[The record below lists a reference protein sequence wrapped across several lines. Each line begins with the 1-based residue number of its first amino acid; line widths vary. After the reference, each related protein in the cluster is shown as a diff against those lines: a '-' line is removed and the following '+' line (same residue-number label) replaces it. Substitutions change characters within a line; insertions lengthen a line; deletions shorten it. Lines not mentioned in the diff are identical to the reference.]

1 MRYVLPILALLIACL
16 PRAFGQTASKPAAA
30 AVKPPKPAKPAPAPG
45 TAARSNV
52 PPALKTAYAAVP
64 EAERTAIQ
72 SDLIWTGDYNGLVGA
87 EFGDR
92 AITAVKAFQKRNG
105 GKETGVL
112 NPDERAK
119 LAQGAKAQQERTGWR
134 LVEDSATGARLGIP
148 TKMAPQSGAAT
159 SGSHWQSVH
168 GEVQVETFRVAAP
181 GTTLASVFEQQR
193 KEPAERKVEY
203 NVLRG
208 DFFVISGLQGLKKFY
223 VRAAARENSNGQP
236 GSDVRGITI
245 LYDQSMEGTMDR
257 IAVAMSSAF
266 AAFPAPLAGAPP
278 PRRKVEYGTGLLVSK
293 AGDILTDAE
302 LLTDCELIAVPG
314 LGYAE
319 RIAADP
325 AGLALLRVNGLRD
338 AAPLALGGGTPS
350 GEVALVGIADPQF
363 QNGGKAVSTAR
374 GRLIAGGDGAGHRPR
389 AQPRLCRGR
398 RARSRRQSDRHRH
411 VAAGCAA
418 RRAGRGT
425 RYGPG
430 CSRRRAG
437 CSSAWPGKRCRSG
450 SRREPRPGDPRSGS
464 GDREFPH
471 RPDSSDG
478 CRNRRCR
485 AATAHDA
492 RERPGAARC
501 SSAALRRP
509 RL

>member
-1 MRYVLPILALLIACL
+1 MRYVLPVLALLSGCL
-16 PRAFGQTASKPAAA
+16 LPAYGQTAPKPAAA

-52 PPALKTAYAAVP
+52 PPALKTAYAVVP
-64 EAERTAIQ
+64 EADRTAIQ

-112 NPDERAK
+112 TPDERAK
-119 LAQGAKAQQERTGWR
+119 LAQSAKAQQERTGWR
-134 LVEDSATGARLGIP
+134 LVEDGATGARLGIP

-159 SGSHWQSVH
+159 SGGSHWQSVH

-223 VRAAARENSNGQP
+223 VRAAARENSNGQA

-245 LYDQSMEGTMDR
+245 LYDQAMEGTMDR

-266 AAFPAPLAGAPP
+266 APFPAPLAGAPP
-278 PRRKVEYGTGLLVSK
+278 PRRKIEYGTGLLVSK

-302 LLTDCELIAVPG
+302 LLSGCELIAVPG

-319 RIAADP
+319 RIAADS
-325 AGLALLRVNGLRD
+325 AGLVLLRVNGLRD
-338 AAPLALGGGTPS
+338 AAPLALGDGTP
-350 GEVALVGIADPQF
+350 GAEVTLVGIADPQN

-374 GRLIAGGDGAGHRPR
+374 GRVAPADGVIDPAPSSGFAGAAALDRDGNVAGIVMLRTAAPGTV
-389 AQPRLCRGR
+389 Q
-398 RARSRRQSDRHRH
+398 
-411 VAAGCAA
+411 VAAGGAA
-418 RRAGRGT
+418 SGGVQAAAAVALGPANGAAQAAGAGRGQAILVPAQT
-425 RYGPG
+425 IANFLTAQNVATTTGH
-430 CSRRRAG
+430 AG
-437 CSSAWPGKRCRSG
+437 I
-450 SRREPRPGDPRSGS
+450 D
-464 GDREFPH
+464 
-471 RPDSSDG
+471 
-478 CRNRRCR
+478 
-485 AATAHDA
+485 AAK
-492 RERPGAARC
+492 AAAVRVIC
-501 SSAALRRP
+501 MRK
-509 RL
+509 

>member
-374 GRLIAGGDGAGHRPR
+374 GRLIAGGDGAAIDPAPSLGFAGAAALDRDGNLTGIVTLRP
-389 AQPRLCRGR
+389 AAPPGVQAAAPGTV
-398 RARSRRQSDRHRH
+398 Q
-411 VAAGCAA
+411 VAAGGAPAA
-418 RRAGRGT
+418 VALGPANGATQAAG
-425 RYGPG
+425 
-430 CSRRRAG
+430 
-437 CSSAWPGKRCRSG
+437 G
-450 SRREPRPGDPRSGS
+450 SRVQAILVPAQAIANFLTAQNVAIATGHAGIDAIK
-464 GDREFPH
+464 
-471 RPDSSDG
+471 
-478 CRNRRCR
+478 
-485 AATAHDA
+485 AATV
-492 RERPGAARC
+492 
-501 SSAALRRP
+501 
-509 RL
+509 RLICMRK